1 MLQHQGFLCH
11 VMCKLQERILQGER
25 KKLQCLF
32 YTQLISS
39 FSLLT
44 WPFVILRQDGIHL
57 WPLKAFLNVV
67 VIYQLKLCPMY
78 FRQKVR
84 GFFATLLANIGHRFY
99 PICHFQMKS
108 NLADIQLYLFWL
120 NIVSSYSISRYP
132 PAGTVP
138 NHRNF
143 RTRSGINGLA
153 LICHK
158 TTSIKGP
165 LWFGWKMTLFQGY
178 FCQCCS

>member
-1 MLQHQGFLCH
+1 MPCNVQVTRKDLTRREKTAMPFLYA
-11 VMCKLQERILQGER
+11 VNFFIQFTR
-25 KKLQCLF
+25 
-32 YTQLISS
+32 
-39 FSLLT
+39 
-44 WPFVILRQDGIHL
+44 PFVILRQDGIHL

-78 FRQKVR
+78 FRQKLR
-84 GFFATLLANIGHRFY
+84 GFFATLWANIGHRFY

-108 NLADIQLYLFWL
+108 NLADSYTFFGWILFPPILLGTLQLVQCQT
-120 NIVSSYSISRYP
+120 IEPS
-132 PAGTVP
+132 
-138 NHRNF
+138 